1 LKTVTRYFPHRC
13 AALAL
18 LLMAAQPGAAAEAW
32 RPSRPVAFVN
42 GAAPGGSI
50 DLTAR
55 VIQRIWDEQKLVGQ
69 PVIVINK
76 PGAGNGI
83 AWSYLNERGGDGH
96 AISIGTTNLV
106 SNPVSGAHALGYR
119 DVTLLALL
127 FDDYATFVV
136 RADSPLLS
144 MRDVV
149 ERLRRDPAAVSLAFA
164 PSIGSGT
171 HSATIAMLKGAGVN
185 PRAARLV
192 AYKSAPEAIT
202 AVMGGEID
210 VAAATTA
217 NLPTLLPGGRIR
229 VIGITSPQRLRGL
242 VANVPSLKEQ
252 GIDAVFTNWRAMIGP
267 RGMRG
272 QHVVYWEH
280 AVAAVVETEAWQK
293 ELDRYFWTS
302 NYLTR
307 EPLRAFV
314 ERSAQEFRAL
324 WAEAAPK

>member
-1 LKTVTRYFPHRC
+1 MIRC
-13 AALAL
+13 SLQCRAALAL
-18 LLMAAQPGAAAEAW
+18 LLMAAQPGTAAEAW

-55 VIQRIWDEQKLVGQ
+55 VIQRIWDEQKLIGQ

-106 SNPVSGAHALGYR
+106 SNPVTGAHAIGFR
-119 DVTLLALL
+119 DVTLLAML

-136 RADSPLLS
+136 RADSPLKS
-144 MRDVV
+144 MREVA
-149 ERLRRDPAAVSLAFA
+149 ERLRLNPAAVSLAFA

-171 HSATIAMLKGAGVN
+171 HSATIAMLKGAGID

-217 NLPTLLPGGRIR
+217 NLPLLLPGGRIR
-229 VIGITSPQRLRGL
+229 AIGITSPQRLNGL

-252 GIDAVFTNWRAMIGP
+252 GIDAVFTNWRAVIGSK
-267 RGMRG
+267 GMRKE
-272 QHVVYWEH
+272 HIAYWET
-280 AVAAVVETEAWQK
+280 AVAVAVKTDAWQK

-307 EPLRAFV
+307 EPLRSFV

-324 WAEAAPK
+324 WSEAGAK

>member
-1 LKTVTRYFPHRC
+1 MIRWSTHCC
-13 AALAL
+13 ATIAL
-18 LLMAAQPGAAAEAW
+18 LLISVEPGFAAEAW
-32 RPSRPVAFVN
+32 RPLRPVAFVN

-55 VIQRIWDEQKLVGQ
+55 VIQRIWDEQKLIGQ

-83 AWSYLNERGGDGH
+83 AWSYLNERGSDGH

-106 SNPVSGAHALGYR
+106 SNPVTGAHAIGYR

-127 FDDYATFVV
+127 FDDYATFIV
-136 RADSPLLS
+136 RADSPLKS

-149 ERLRRDPAAVSLAFA
+149 ERLRRDPASVSVAFA

-171 HSATIAMLKGAGVN
+171 HSAAIAMLKGAGIN

-192 AYKSAPEAIT
+192 AYKSAPEAVT
-202 AVMGGEID
+202 AVMGGDID

-217 NLPTLLPGGRIR
+217 NLPLLLPGGRVR
-229 VIGITSPQRLRGL
+229 VIGITSPHRLQGL
-242 VANVPSLKEQ
+242 VAHVPSLKEQ
-252 GIDAVFTNWRAMIGP
+252 GIDTVFTNWRAVIGP
-267 RGMRG
+267 KGMRKE
-272 QHVVYWEH
+272 HIAYWEY
-280 AVAAVVETEAWQK
+280 AVAAAVGTDAWRK
-293 ELDRYFWTS
+293 ELDRYFWTP
-302 NYLTR
+302 NYLTG
-307 EPLRAFV
+307 EPLRRFV

-324 WAEAAPK
+324 WADAGAS